1 MKKATH
7 RKQALMIAI
16 FLLAFTLSLFSFGTT
31 PAAAGDVAGVSTHLF
46 LTVLRD
52 YDHDASFSVTY
63 TDALGTHTKPY
74 HAGMEVTAWS
84 PVTITCTNHH
94 VHDWS
99 IDADVQEATI
109 VGVGGITYPGG
120 TGIHV
125 KGTNT
130 IKAFATNFGLHYI
143 NIVVILGEGNDNGGD
158 NGGGTA
164 VRSPMRGY
172 VKRLLVGEGDY
183 VTVGQ
188 PLLTLTQN
196 RRLQLRADVPE
207 RCYPQLGSLTGAN
220 FRTASGEKDSNTGGR
235 GGRLVAYGRSN
246 ADAAAYIPVTFAFD
260 NRGDILPGSFA
271 EVWLLAAPRQ
281 GVISLPVSALTE
293 EQGVYFVYVQLDESC
308 YRKQPVV
315 TGATDGE
322 RVEIVEGLREG
333 ERVVMQGAV
342 HVRLASASNAIPAH
356 THNH

>member
-1 MKKATH
+1 
-7 RKQALMIAI
+7 MIAI

-52 YDHDASFSVTY
+52 YDHDAAFSVTY

-94 VHDWS
+94 VYDWS

-143 NIVVILGEGNDNGGD
+143 NIVVILGEGNDNGGNNGGD
-158 NGGGTA
+158 NGGGNNGGDNGGGNNGGDNGGGGNNGGGNNGGGNNGGGNNGGGNNGGDNVGGFIGGGNNGGDNGGGNNGGGDNGNGTDPNNPDGNGPDGNNPDGNNPDSNNPDGSKLNNPKTGDTRLIWLVIALA
-164 VRSPMRGY
+164 VIFVATFAATY
-172 VKRLLVGEGDY
+172 Y
-183 VTVGQ
+183 
-188 PLLTLTQN
+188 N
-196 RRLQLRADVPE
+196 RRK
-207 RCYPQLGSLTGAN
+207 SKHHGA
-220 FRTASGEKDSNTGGR
+220 
-235 GGRLVAYGRSN
+235 
-246 ADAAAYIPVTFAFD
+246 
-260 NRGDILPGSFA
+260 
-271 EVWLLAAPRQ
+271 
-281 GVISLPVSALTE
+281 
-293 EQGVYFVYVQLDESC
+293 
-308 YRKQPVV
+308 
-315 TGATDGE
+315 
-322 RVEIVEGLREG
+322 
-333 ERVVMQGAV
+333 
-342 HVRLASASNAIPAH
+342 
-356 THNH
+356 

>member
-52 YDHDASFSVTY
+52 YDHDAAFSVTY

-94 VHDWS
+94 VYDWS

-158 NGGGTA
+158 NGGGDNGGDNGGGDNGGGDNGNGPDPNNPGGKDPNGNDPDGNNPDGNNPDGNNPDGNNPDGNNPDGNNPDGSKSNTPKTGDTRLIWLVIALA
-164 VRSPMRGY
+164 VIFVATFAATY
-172 VKRLLVGEGDY
+172 Y
-183 VTVGQ
+183 
-188 PLLTLTQN
+188 N
-196 RRLQLRADVPE
+196 RRKSKRH
-207 RCYPQLGSLTGAN
+207 GA
-220 FRTASGEKDSNTGGR
+220 
-235 GGRLVAYGRSN
+235 
-246 ADAAAYIPVTFAFD
+246 
-260 NRGDILPGSFA
+260 
-271 EVWLLAAPRQ
+271 
-281 GVISLPVSALTE
+281 
-293 EQGVYFVYVQLDESC
+293 
-308 YRKQPVV
+308 
-315 TGATDGE
+315 
-322 RVEIVEGLREG
+322 
-333 ERVVMQGAV
+333 
-342 HVRLASASNAIPAH
+342 
-356 THNH
+356 

>member
-7 RKQALMIAI
+7 RKQALMIGI

-31 PAAAGDVAGVSTHLF
+31 PAAAGNVAGVRTHLF

-52 YDHDASFSVTY
+52 YDHDAAFSVTY

-74 HAGMEVTAWS
+74 HAGMEVTGWS

-94 VHDWS
+94 VYDWS

-158 NGGGTA
+158 NGGGDNGGDNGGGNNGGDGNGGGNNGGGNGGGNNGGGNGGGNNGGGNGGGNNGGGDNGNGTDPNNPDGKDPNGNNPDGNNPDGNNPDGNNPDGNGPDGNNPDGNNPDGNNPDGSKSNTPKTGDTRLIWLVIALA
-164 VRSPMRGY
+164 VIFVATFAATY
-172 VKRLLVGEGDY
+172 Y
-183 VTVGQ
+183 
-188 PLLTLTQN
+188 N
-196 RRLQLRADVPE
+196 RRKNKHH
-207 RCYPQLGSLTGAN
+207 GA
-220 FRTASGEKDSNTGGR
+220 
-235 GGRLVAYGRSN
+235 
-246 ADAAAYIPVTFAFD
+246 
-260 NRGDILPGSFA
+260 
-271 EVWLLAAPRQ
+271 
-281 GVISLPVSALTE
+281 
-293 EQGVYFVYVQLDESC
+293 
-308 YRKQPVV
+308 
-315 TGATDGE
+315 
-322 RVEIVEGLREG
+322 
-333 ERVVMQGAV
+333 
-342 HVRLASASNAIPAH
+342 
-356 THNH
+356 

>member
-1 MKKATH
+1 
-7 RKQALMIAI
+7 MIAI

-52 YDHDASFSVTY
+52 YDHDAAFSVTY

-94 VHDWS
+94 VYDWS

-158 NGGGTA
+158 NGGGDNGGDNGGGDNGGGDNGGGDNGGGDNGGGDNGGGDNGNGTDPNNPGGKDPNGNDPDGNNPDGNNPDGNNPDGNNPDGNNPDGNNPDGNNPDGSKSNTPKTGDTRLIWLVIALA
-164 VRSPMRGY
+164 VIFVATFAATY
-172 VKRLLVGEGDY
+172 Y
-183 VTVGQ
+183 
-188 PLLTLTQN
+188 N
-196 RRLQLRADVPE
+196 RRK
-207 RCYPQLGSLTGAN
+207 SKHHGA
-220 FRTASGEKDSNTGGR
+220 
-235 GGRLVAYGRSN
+235 
-246 ADAAAYIPVTFAFD
+246 
-260 NRGDILPGSFA
+260 
-271 EVWLLAAPRQ
+271 
-281 GVISLPVSALTE
+281 
-293 EQGVYFVYVQLDESC
+293 
-308 YRKQPVV
+308 
-315 TGATDGE
+315 
-322 RVEIVEGLREG
+322 
-333 ERVVMQGAV
+333 
-342 HVRLASASNAIPAH
+342 
-356 THNH
+356 

>member
-52 YDHDASFSVTY
+52 YDHDATFSVTY

-94 VHDWS
+94 VYDWS

-158 NGGGTA
+158 NGGGDNGGDNGGGDNGGDNGGGDNGGDNGGGDNGGGDNGGGDNGGGDNGGGDNGGGDNGNGTDPNNPGGKDPNGNDPDGNNPDGNNPDGNNPDGNNPDGNNPDGNNPDGSKSNTPKTGDTRLIWLVIALA
-164 VRSPMRGY
+164 VIFVATFAATY
-172 VKRLLVGEGDY
+172 Y
-183 VTVGQ
+183 
-188 PLLTLTQN
+188 N
-196 RRLQLRADVPE
+196 RRK
-207 RCYPQLGSLTGAN
+207 SKHHGA
-220 FRTASGEKDSNTGGR
+220 
-235 GGRLVAYGRSN
+235 
-246 ADAAAYIPVTFAFD
+246 
-260 NRGDILPGSFA
+260 
-271 EVWLLAAPRQ
+271 
-281 GVISLPVSALTE
+281 
-293 EQGVYFVYVQLDESC
+293 
-308 YRKQPVV
+308 
-315 TGATDGE
+315 
-322 RVEIVEGLREG
+322 
-333 ERVVMQGAV
+333 
-342 HVRLASASNAIPAH
+342 
-356 THNH
+356 

>member
-1 MKKATH
+1 
-7 RKQALMIAI
+7 MIAI

-52 YDHDASFSVTY
+52 YDHDAAFSVTY

-94 VHDWS
+94 VYDWS

-158 NGGGTA
+158 NGGGNNGGGNNGGGNNGGGDNGNGTDPNNPGGKDPNGNNPDGSNPDGNNPDVNNPDGNNPDGNNPDCNNPDGNNPDGNNPDGNNPDGNNPDGSKSNTPKTGDTRLIWLVIALA
-164 VRSPMRGY
+164 VIFVATFVATY
-172 VKRLLVGEGDY
+172 Y
-183 VTVGQ
+183 
-188 PLLTLTQN
+188 N
-196 RRLQLRADVPE
+196 RRK
-207 RCYPQLGSLTGAN
+207 SKHHGA
-220 FRTASGEKDSNTGGR
+220 
-235 GGRLVAYGRSN
+235 
-246 ADAAAYIPVTFAFD
+246 
-260 NRGDILPGSFA
+260 
-271 EVWLLAAPRQ
+271 
-281 GVISLPVSALTE
+281 
-293 EQGVYFVYVQLDESC
+293 
-308 YRKQPVV
+308 
-315 TGATDGE
+315 
-322 RVEIVEGLREG
+322 
-333 ERVVMQGAV
+333 
-342 HVRLASASNAIPAH
+342 
-356 THNH
+356 

>member
-1 MKKATH
+1 
-7 RKQALMIAI
+7 MIAI

-52 YDHDASFSVTY
+52 YDHDATFSVTY

-94 VHDWS
+94 VYDWS

-158 NGGGTA
+158 NGGGDNGGDNGGGDNGGDNGGGNNGGDNGGGNNGGGNNGGGNNGGGNNGGGNNGGGIDPNNPGGKDPNGNNPDGNNPDGNNPDGNNPDGNNPGGNNPDGNNPDGNNPDGSKSNTPKTGDTRLIWLVIALA
-164 VRSPMRGY
+164 VIFVATFVATY
-172 VKRLLVGEGDY
+172 Y
-183 VTVGQ
+183 
-188 PLLTLTQN
+188 N
-196 RRLQLRADVPE
+196 RRK
-207 RCYPQLGSLTGAN
+207 SKHHGA
-220 FRTASGEKDSNTGGR
+220 
-235 GGRLVAYGRSN
+235 
-246 ADAAAYIPVTFAFD
+246 
-260 NRGDILPGSFA
+260 
-271 EVWLLAAPRQ
+271 
-281 GVISLPVSALTE
+281 
-293 EQGVYFVYVQLDESC
+293 
-308 YRKQPVV
+308 
-315 TGATDGE
+315 
-322 RVEIVEGLREG
+322 
-333 ERVVMQGAV
+333 
-342 HVRLASASNAIPAH
+342 
-356 THNH
+356 

>member
-1 MKKATH
+1 
-7 RKQALMIAI
+7 MIAI

-52 YDHDASFSVTY
+52 YDHDAAFSVTY

-94 VHDWS
+94 VYDWS

-158 NGGGTA
+158 NGGGDNGGDNGGNNGGDNGGGNNGGDNGGGNNGGGNNGGGNNGGGNNGGGTDPNNPGGKDPNGNNPDGNNPDGNNPDGNNPDGNNPDGSNPDGNNPDGNNPDGNNPDGSKSNTPKTGDTRLIWLVIALA
-164 VRSPMRGY
+164 VIFVATFVATY
-172 VKRLLVGEGDY
+172 Y
-183 VTVGQ
+183 
-188 PLLTLTQN
+188 N
-196 RRLQLRADVPE
+196 RRK
-207 RCYPQLGSLTGAN
+207 SKHHGA
-220 FRTASGEKDSNTGGR
+220 
-235 GGRLVAYGRSN
+235 
-246 ADAAAYIPVTFAFD
+246 
-260 NRGDILPGSFA
+260 
-271 EVWLLAAPRQ
+271 
-281 GVISLPVSALTE
+281 
-293 EQGVYFVYVQLDESC
+293 
-308 YRKQPVV
+308 
-315 TGATDGE
+315 
-322 RVEIVEGLREG
+322 
-333 ERVVMQGAV
+333 
-342 HVRLASASNAIPAH
+342 
-356 THNH
+356 

>member
-1 MKKATH
+1 
-7 RKQALMIAI
+7 MIAI

-31 PAAAGDVAGVSTHLF
+31 PAAASNVAGVSTHLF

-52 YDHDASFSVTY
+52 YDHDATFSVTY

-94 VHDWS
+94 VYDWS

-158 NGGGTA
+158 NGGGDN
-164 VRSPMRGY
+164 G
-172 VKRLLVGEGDY
+172 GGD
-183 VTVGQ
+183 
-188 PLLTLTQN
+188 N
-196 RRLQLRADVPE
+196 
-207 RCYPQLGSLTGAN
+207 
-220 FRTASGEKDSNTGGR
+220 GGDN
-235 GGRLVAYGRSN
+235 GGNNGGDNGGGNNGGGNNGGGN
-246 ADAAAYIPVTFAFD
+246 A
-260 NRGDILPGSFA
+260 
-271 EVWLLAAPRQ
+271 
-281 GVISLPVSALTE
+281 
-293 EQGVYFVYVQLDESC
+293 
-308 YRKQPVV
+308 
-315 TGATDGE
+315 
-322 RVEIVEGLREG
+322 
-333 ERVVMQGAV
+333 
-342 HVRLASASNAIPAH
+342 
-356 THNH
+356 

>member
-1 MKKATH
+1 
-7 RKQALMIAI
+7 MIAI

-52 YDHDASFSVTY
+52 YDHDAAFSVTY

-94 VHDWS
+94 VYDWS

-158 NGGGTA
+158 NGGGDNGGDNGGGDNGNGTDPNNPGGKDPNGNDPDGNNPDGNNPDGNNPDGNNPDGNNPDGNNPDGNNPDGSKSNTPKTGDTRLIWLVIALA
-164 VRSPMRGY
+164 VIFVATFAATY
-172 VKRLLVGEGDY
+172 Y
-183 VTVGQ
+183 
-188 PLLTLTQN
+188 N
-196 RRLQLRADVPE
+196 RRK
-207 RCYPQLGSLTGAN
+207 SKHHGA
-220 FRTASGEKDSNTGGR
+220 
-235 GGRLVAYGRSN
+235 
-246 ADAAAYIPVTFAFD
+246 
-260 NRGDILPGSFA
+260 
-271 EVWLLAAPRQ
+271 
-281 GVISLPVSALTE
+281 
-293 EQGVYFVYVQLDESC
+293 
-308 YRKQPVV
+308 
-315 TGATDGE
+315 
-322 RVEIVEGLREG
+322 
-333 ERVVMQGAV
+333 
-342 HVRLASASNAIPAH
+342 
-356 THNH
+356 

>member
-1 MKKATH
+1 
-7 RKQALMIAI
+7 MIAI

-31 PAAAGDVAGVSTHLF
+31 PAAAGNVAGVSTHLF

-52 YDHDASFSVTY
+52 YDHDATFSVTY

-94 VHDWS
+94 VYDWS

-158 NGGGTA
+158 NGGGDNGGGKDPNGNNPDGNNPDGNNPDGNGPDGNNPDGNNPDGNNPDGNNPDGNNPGGNNPDGNNPDGSKSNTPKTGDTRLIWLVIALA
-164 VRSPMRGY
+164 VIFVATFAATY
-172 VKRLLVGEGDY
+172 Y
-183 VTVGQ
+183 
-188 PLLTLTQN
+188 N
-196 RRLQLRADVPE
+196 RRKNKHH
-207 RCYPQLGSLTGAN
+207 GA
-220 FRTASGEKDSNTGGR
+220 
-235 GGRLVAYGRSN
+235 
-246 ADAAAYIPVTFAFD
+246 
-260 NRGDILPGSFA
+260 
-271 EVWLLAAPRQ
+271 
-281 GVISLPVSALTE
+281 
-293 EQGVYFVYVQLDESC
+293 
-308 YRKQPVV
+308 
-315 TGATDGE
+315 
-322 RVEIVEGLREG
+322 
-333 ERVVMQGAV
+333 
-342 HVRLASASNAIPAH
+342 
-356 THNH
+356 

>member
-1 MKKATH
+1 
-7 RKQALMIAI
+7 MIAI

-52 YDHDASFSVTY
+52 YDHDAAFSVTY

-158 NGGGTA
+158 NGNGTDPNNPGGKDPNGNDPDGNNPDGNNPDGNNPDGNNPDGSKSNTPKTGDTRLIWLVIALA
-164 VRSPMRGY
+164 VIFVATFAATY
-172 VKRLLVGEGDY
+172 Y
-183 VTVGQ
+183 
-188 PLLTLTQN
+188 N
-196 RRLQLRADVPE
+196 RRK
-207 RCYPQLGSLTGAN
+207 SKHHGA
-220 FRTASGEKDSNTGGR
+220 
-235 GGRLVAYGRSN
+235 
-246 ADAAAYIPVTFAFD
+246 
-260 NRGDILPGSFA
+260 
-271 EVWLLAAPRQ
+271 
-281 GVISLPVSALTE
+281 
-293 EQGVYFVYVQLDESC
+293 
-308 YRKQPVV
+308 
-315 TGATDGE
+315 
-322 RVEIVEGLREG
+322 
-333 ERVVMQGAV
+333 
-342 HVRLASASNAIPAH
+342 
-356 THNH
+356 

>member
-1 MKKATH
+1 
-7 RKQALMIAI
+7 MISI

-52 YDHDASFSVTY
+52 YDHDAAFSVTY

-94 VHDWS
+94 VYDWS

-158 NGGGTA
+158 NGGGNNGGDNGGGNNGGDNGGGNNGGGNNGGGDNGGGDNGNGTDPNNPGGKDPNGNNPDGNNPDGNNPDGNNPGGNNPDGNNPDGNNPDGNNPDGSNPDGSKSNAPKTGDTRLIWLVIALA
-164 VRSPMRGY
+164 VIFVATFVATY
-172 VKRLLVGEGDY
+172 Y
-183 VTVGQ
+183 
-188 PLLTLTQN
+188 N
-196 RRLQLRADVPE
+196 RRK
-207 RCYPQLGSLTGAN
+207 SKHHGA
-220 FRTASGEKDSNTGGR
+220 
-235 GGRLVAYGRSN
+235 
-246 ADAAAYIPVTFAFD
+246 
-260 NRGDILPGSFA
+260 
-271 EVWLLAAPRQ
+271 
-281 GVISLPVSALTE
+281 
-293 EQGVYFVYVQLDESC
+293 
-308 YRKQPVV
+308 
-315 TGATDGE
+315 
-322 RVEIVEGLREG
+322 
-333 ERVVMQGAV
+333 
-342 HVRLASASNAIPAH
+342 
-356 THNH
+356 

>member
-52 YDHDASFSVTY
+52 YDHDATFSVTY

-94 VHDWS
+94 VYDWS

-158 NGGGTA
+158 NGGGDNGGDNGGGDNGGGDNGGGDNGGGDNGGGDNGGGDNGGGDNGNGTDPNNPGGKDPNGNDPDGNNPDGNNPDGNNPDGNNPDGNNPDGNNPDGSKSNTPKTGDTRLIWLVIALA
-164 VRSPMRGY
+164 VIFVATFAATY
-172 VKRLLVGEGDY
+172 Y
-183 VTVGQ
+183 
-188 PLLTLTQN
+188 N
-196 RRLQLRADVPE
+196 RRK
-207 RCYPQLGSLTGAN
+207 SKHHGA
-220 FRTASGEKDSNTGGR
+220 
-235 GGRLVAYGRSN
+235 
-246 ADAAAYIPVTFAFD
+246 
-260 NRGDILPGSFA
+260 
-271 EVWLLAAPRQ
+271 
-281 GVISLPVSALTE
+281 
-293 EQGVYFVYVQLDESC
+293 
-308 YRKQPVV
+308 
-315 TGATDGE
+315 
-322 RVEIVEGLREG
+322 
-333 ERVVMQGAV
+333 
-342 HVRLASASNAIPAH
+342 
-356 THNH
+356 

>member
-1 MKKATH
+1 
-7 RKQALMIAI
+7 MIAI

-52 YDHDASFSVTY
+52 YDHDAAFSVTY

-158 NGGGTA
+158 NGNGTDPNNPDGNGPDGNNPDGNNPDGNNPDGNNPDGNNPDGNNPDGNNPDGNNPDGSKSNTPMTGDTRLIWLVIALA
-164 VRSPMRGY
+164 VIFVATFAATY
-172 VKRLLVGEGDY
+172 Y
-183 VTVGQ
+183 
-188 PLLTLTQN
+188 N
-196 RRLQLRADVPE
+196 RRK
-207 RCYPQLGSLTGAN
+207 S
-220 FRTASGEKDSNTGGR
+220 KHH
-235 GGRLVAYGRSN
+235 
-246 ADAAAYIPVTFAFD
+246 
-260 NRGDILPGSFA
+260 
-271 EVWLLAAPRQ
+271 
-281 GVISLPVSALTE
+281 GV
-293 EQGVYFVYVQLDESC
+293 
-308 YRKQPVV
+308 
-315 TGATDGE
+315 
-322 RVEIVEGLREG
+322 
-333 ERVVMQGAV
+333 
-342 HVRLASASNAIPAH
+342 
-356 THNH
+356 

>member
-1 MKKATH
+1 
-7 RKQALMIAI
+7 MIAI

-52 YDHDASFSVTY
+52 YDHDAAFSVTY

-158 NGGGTA
+158 NADTIGWLRIDGTNINNVVMFA
-164 VRSPMRGY
+164 PDTPGKYLHMDFYGKWSYRGTLYVAENCDVRTADNILIYGHHMKDGSMFGSLISYKDAAFRAAHPIVQFDTLY
-172 VKRLLVGEGDY
+172 ASHSYEVVAAIETEIPAEGSDAFRY
-183 VTVGQ
+183 YDCIGTDPEQFAQYCTFIEQNRCYDTGITIQ
-188 PLLTLTQN
+188 PGDRLLTLSTC
-196 RRLQLRADVPE
+196 A
-207 RCYPQLGSLTGAN
+207 YHTAN
-220 FRTASGEKDSNTGGR
+220 GR
-235 GGRLVAYGRSN
+235 FLVVA
-246 ADAAAYIPVTFAFD
+246 
-260 NRGDILPGSFA
+260 
-271 EVWLLAAPRQ
+271 RQ
-281 GVISLPVSALTE
+281 V
-293 EQGVYFVYVQLDESC
+293 D
-308 YRKQPVV
+308 
-315 TGATDGE
+315 
-322 RVEIVEGLREG
+322 
-333 ERVVMQGAV
+333 
-342 HVRLASASNAIPAH
+342 
-356 THNH
+356 

>member
-1 MKKATH
+1 
-7 RKQALMIAI
+7 MIAI

-52 YDHDASFSVTY
+52 YDHDAAFSVTY

-94 VHDWS
+94 VYDWS

-158 NGGGTA
+158 NGGGDNGGDNGGGDNGGDNGGGDNGGGDNGGGDNGGGDNGGGDNGNGTDPNNPGGKDPNGNDPDGNNPDGNNPDGNNPDGNNPDGNNPDGNNPDGSKSNTPKTGDTRLIWLVIALA
-164 VRSPMRGY
+164 VIFVATFAATY
-172 VKRLLVGEGDY
+172 Y
-183 VTVGQ
+183 
-188 PLLTLTQN
+188 N
-196 RRLQLRADVPE
+196 RRK
-207 RCYPQLGSLTGAN
+207 SKHHGA
-220 FRTASGEKDSNTGGR
+220 
-235 GGRLVAYGRSN
+235 
-246 ADAAAYIPVTFAFD
+246 
-260 NRGDILPGSFA
+260 
-271 EVWLLAAPRQ
+271 
-281 GVISLPVSALTE
+281 
-293 EQGVYFVYVQLDESC
+293 
-308 YRKQPVV
+308 
-315 TGATDGE
+315 
-322 RVEIVEGLREG
+322 
-333 ERVVMQGAV
+333 
-342 HVRLASASNAIPAH
+342 
-356 THNH
+356 

>member
-1 MKKATH
+1 
-7 RKQALMIAI
+7 MIAI
-16 FLLAFTLSLFSFGTT
+16 FLLAFTLSMFSFGTT

-52 YDHDASFSVTY
+52 YDHDAAFSVTY

-94 VHDWS
+94 VYDWS

-158 NGGGTA
+158 NGGGDNGGGDNGGNNGGDNGGGDNGGGNNGGGNNGGGNNGGGNNGGGNNGGGNNGGGTDPNNPGGKDPNGNNPDGNNPDGNNPDGNNPDGNNPDGNNPDGSKSNTPKTGDTRLIWLVIALA
-164 VRSPMRGY
+164 VIFVATFVATY
-172 VKRLLVGEGDY
+172 Y
-183 VTVGQ
+183 
-188 PLLTLTQN
+188 N
-196 RRLQLRADVPE
+196 RRK
-207 RCYPQLGSLTGAN
+207 SKHHGA
-220 FRTASGEKDSNTGGR
+220 
-235 GGRLVAYGRSN
+235 
-246 ADAAAYIPVTFAFD
+246 
-260 NRGDILPGSFA
+260 
-271 EVWLLAAPRQ
+271 
-281 GVISLPVSALTE
+281 
-293 EQGVYFVYVQLDESC
+293 
-308 YRKQPVV
+308 
-315 TGATDGE
+315 
-322 RVEIVEGLREG
+322 
-333 ERVVMQGAV
+333 
-342 HVRLASASNAIPAH
+342 
-356 THNH
+356 

>member
-1 MKKATH
+1 
-7 RKQALMIAI
+7 MIGI

-31 PAAAGDVAGVSTHLF
+31 PAAAGNVAGVRTHLF

-52 YDHDASFSVTY
+52 YDHDAAFSVTY

-94 VHDWS
+94 VDDWS

-158 NGGGTA
+158 NGDENSFALSVDYG
-164 VRSPMRGY
+164 VYVCKRGSCG
-172 VKRLLVGEGDY
+172 KRGRFQSLAGFFGD
-183 VTVGQ
+183 
-188 PLLTLTQN
+188 
-196 RRLQLRADVPE
+196 E
-207 RCYPQLGSLTGAN
+207 
-220 FRTASGEKDSNTGGR
+220 ASGIG
-235 GGRLVAYGRSN
+235 
-246 ADAAAYIPVTFAFD
+246 IPVS
-260 NRGDILPGSFA
+260 RSK
-271 EVWLLAAPRQ
+271 AP
-281 GVISLPVSALTE
+281 PPE
-293 EQGVYFVYVQLDESC
+293 
-308 YRKQPVV
+308 K
-315 TGATDGE
+315 
-322 RVEIVEGLREG
+322 
-333 ERVVMQGAV
+333 
-342 HVRLASASNAIPAH
+342 
-356 THNH
+356 NHY

>member
-52 YDHDASFSVTY
+52 YDHDAAFSVTY

-158 NGGGTA
+158 NGNGTDPNNPDGNGPDGNNPDGNNPDGNNPDGSNPDGNNPDGSKSNTPKTGDTRLIWLVIALA
-164 VRSPMRGY
+164 VIFVATFAATY
-172 VKRLLVGEGDY
+172 Y
-183 VTVGQ
+183 
-188 PLLTLTQN
+188 N
-196 RRLQLRADVPE
+196 RRK
-207 RCYPQLGSLTGAN
+207 SKHHGA
-220 FRTASGEKDSNTGGR
+220 
-235 GGRLVAYGRSN
+235 
-246 ADAAAYIPVTFAFD
+246 
-260 NRGDILPGSFA
+260 
-271 EVWLLAAPRQ
+271 
-281 GVISLPVSALTE
+281 
-293 EQGVYFVYVQLDESC
+293 
-308 YRKQPVV
+308 
-315 TGATDGE
+315 
-322 RVEIVEGLREG
+322 
-333 ERVVMQGAV
+333 
-342 HVRLASASNAIPAH
+342 
-356 THNH
+356 

>member
-52 YDHDASFSVTY
+52 YDHDAAFSVTY

-74 HAGMEVTAWS
+74 HAGMEVTALS

-130 IKAFATNFGLHYI
+130 IKAFATNLGLHYI

-158 NGGGTA
+158 NGGGDNGGGNNGGNNGGDNGGGNNGGDNGGGNNGGDNGGGDNGGDNGNGTDPNNPDGNGPDGNNPDGNNPDGNNPDGSKSNTPKTGDTRLIWLVIALA
-164 VRSPMRGY
+164 VIFVATFAATY
-172 VKRLLVGEGDY
+172 Y
-183 VTVGQ
+183 
-188 PLLTLTQN
+188 N
-196 RRLQLRADVPE
+196 RRK
-207 RCYPQLGSLTGAN
+207 SKHHGA
-220 FRTASGEKDSNTGGR
+220 
-235 GGRLVAYGRSN
+235 
-246 ADAAAYIPVTFAFD
+246 
-260 NRGDILPGSFA
+260 
-271 EVWLLAAPRQ
+271 
-281 GVISLPVSALTE
+281 
-293 EQGVYFVYVQLDESC
+293 
-308 YRKQPVV
+308 
-315 TGATDGE
+315 
-322 RVEIVEGLREG
+322 
-333 ERVVMQGAV
+333 
-342 HVRLASASNAIPAH
+342 
-356 THNH
+356 

>member
-1 MKKATH
+1 
-7 RKQALMIAI
+7 MIAI
-16 FLLAFTLSLFSFGTT
+16 FLLTFTLSLFSFGTT

-52 YDHDASFSVTY
+52 YDHDAAFSVTY

-143 NIVVILGEGNDNGGD
+143 NIVVILGEGNDDGGDNGGNNGGD
-158 NGGGTA
+158 NGGGDNGNGTDPNNPDGNGPDGNNPDGNNPDGNNPDGSKSNTPKTGDTRLIWLVIALA
-164 VRSPMRGY
+164 VIFVATFAATY
-172 VKRLLVGEGDY
+172 Y
-183 VTVGQ
+183 
-188 PLLTLTQN
+188 N
-196 RRLQLRADVPE
+196 RRK
-207 RCYPQLGSLTGAN
+207 SKHHGA
-220 FRTASGEKDSNTGGR
+220 
-235 GGRLVAYGRSN
+235 
-246 ADAAAYIPVTFAFD
+246 
-260 NRGDILPGSFA
+260 
-271 EVWLLAAPRQ
+271 
-281 GVISLPVSALTE
+281 
-293 EQGVYFVYVQLDESC
+293 
-308 YRKQPVV
+308 
-315 TGATDGE
+315 
-322 RVEIVEGLREG
+322 
-333 ERVVMQGAV
+333 
-342 HVRLASASNAIPAH
+342 
-356 THNH
+356 

>member
-1 MKKATH
+1 
-7 RKQALMIAI
+7 MIAI

-158 NGGGTA
+158 NGGNNGGDNGGNNGGDNGGDNGGGNNGGDNGGDNGGGDNGNGTDPNNPDGNGPDGNNPDGNNPDGNNPDGSKSNTPKTGDTRLIWLVIALA
-164 VRSPMRGY
+164 VIFVATFAATY
-172 VKRLLVGEGDY
+172 Y
-183 VTVGQ
+183 
-188 PLLTLTQN
+188 N
-196 RRLQLRADVPE
+196 RRK
-207 RCYPQLGSLTGAN
+207 SKHHGA
-220 FRTASGEKDSNTGGR
+220 
-235 GGRLVAYGRSN
+235 
-246 ADAAAYIPVTFAFD
+246 
-260 NRGDILPGSFA
+260 
-271 EVWLLAAPRQ
+271 
-281 GVISLPVSALTE
+281 
-293 EQGVYFVYVQLDESC
+293 
-308 YRKQPVV
+308 
-315 TGATDGE
+315 
-322 RVEIVEGLREG
+322 
-333 ERVVMQGAV
+333 
-342 HVRLASASNAIPAH
+342 
-356 THNH
+356 

>member
-1 MKKATH
+1 
-7 RKQALMIAI
+7 MIAI

-52 YDHDASFSVTY
+52 YDHDAAFSVTY

-94 VHDWS
+94 VYDWS

-158 NGGGTA
+158 NGGGDN
-164 VRSPMRGY
+164 G
-172 VKRLLVGEGDY
+172 GDNGGGDNGGDNGGGDNGGGDNGGGDNGGGDNGGGDNGGGDNGNG
-183 VTVGQ
+183 TDPNNPGGKD
-188 PLLTLTQN
+188 PN
-196 RRLQLRADVPE
+196 GNDPDGNN
-207 RCYPQLGSLTGAN
+207 PDGNNPDGNNPDGNNPDGNNPDGNNPDGNNPDGS
-220 FRTASGEKDSNTGGR
+220 KSNTPKTGDT
-235 GGRLVAYGRSN
+235 RLIWLVIALAVIFVA
-246 ADAAAYIPVTFAFD
+246 TFAATYH
-260 NRGDILPGSFA
+260 NRKKS
-271 EVWLLAAPRQ
+271 
-281 GVISLPVSALTE
+281 
-293 EQGVYFVYVQLDESC
+293 
-308 YRKQPVV
+308 KQH
-315 TGATDGE
+315 GA
-322 RVEIVEGLREG
+322 
-333 ERVVMQGAV
+333 
-342 HVRLASASNAIPAH
+342 
-356 THNH
+356 

>member
-1 MKKATH
+1 
-7 RKQALMIAI
+7 MIAI

-158 NGGGTA
+158 NGGDNGLCTLSLDA
-164 VRSPMRGY
+164 GCGFVNHHQRTTCFREDHLEITIHSFTPRIMRFFL
-172 VKRLLVGEGDY
+172 R
-183 VTVGQ
+183 
-188 PLLTLTQN
+188 
-196 RRLQLRADVPE
+196 RRLHVV
-207 RCYPQLGSLTGAN
+207 N
-220 FRTASGEKDSNTGGR
+220 RTSA
-235 GGRLVAYGRSN
+235 RS
-246 ADAAAYIPVTFAFD
+246 
-260 NRGDILPGSFA
+260 
-271 EVWLLAAPRQ
+271 
-281 GVISLPVSALTE
+281 
-293 EQGVYFVYVQLDESC
+293 
-308 YRKQPVV
+308 
-315 TGATDGE
+315 TDGS
-322 RVEIVEGLREG
+322 VGMDVSTSWGGGKPYDDFLKT
-333 ERVVMQGAV
+333 V
-342 HVRLASASNAIPAH
+342 
-356 THNH
+356 

>member
-52 YDHDASFSVTY
+52 YDHDAAFSVTY

-94 VHDWS
+94 VYDWS

-158 NGGGTA
+158 NGGGDNGGDNGGGDNGGGDNGGGDNGGGDNGNGTDPNNPGGKDPNGNDPDGNNPDGNNPDGNNPDGNNPDGNNPDGNNPDGNNPDGNNPDGNNPDGNNPDGNNPDGNNPDGNNPDGNNPDGSKSNTPKTGDTRLIWLVIALA
-164 VRSPMRGY
+164 VIFVATFAATY
-172 VKRLLVGEGDY
+172 Y
-183 VTVGQ
+183 
-188 PLLTLTQN
+188 N
-196 RRLQLRADVPE
+196 RRKSKRH
-207 RCYPQLGSLTGAN
+207 GA
-220 FRTASGEKDSNTGGR
+220 
-235 GGRLVAYGRSN
+235 
-246 ADAAAYIPVTFAFD
+246 
-260 NRGDILPGSFA
+260 
-271 EVWLLAAPRQ
+271 
-281 GVISLPVSALTE
+281 
-293 EQGVYFVYVQLDESC
+293 
-308 YRKQPVV
+308 
-315 TGATDGE
+315 
-322 RVEIVEGLREG
+322 
-333 ERVVMQGAV
+333 
-342 HVRLASASNAIPAH
+342 
-356 THNH
+356 

>member
-1 MKKATH
+1 
-7 RKQALMIAI
+7 MIAI

-31 PAAAGDVAGVSTHLF
+31 PAAAGNVAGVSTHLF

-52 YDHDASFSVTY
+52 YDHDAAFSVTY

-94 VHDWS
+94 VYDWS

-158 NGGGTA
+158 NGGGDNGGDNGGGNGGDNGGDNGGGKDPNGNNPDGNNPDGNNPDGNGPDGNNPDGNNPDGNNPDGNNPDGNNPDGNNPDGNNPDGNNPDGNNPDGNNPDGNNPDGSKSNTPKTGDTRLIWLVIALA
-164 VRSPMRGY
+164 VIFVATFAATY
-172 VKRLLVGEGDY
+172 Y
-183 VTVGQ
+183 
-188 PLLTLTQN
+188 N
-196 RRLQLRADVPE
+196 RRK
-207 RCYPQLGSLTGAN
+207 SKHHGA
-220 FRTASGEKDSNTGGR
+220 
-235 GGRLVAYGRSN
+235 
-246 ADAAAYIPVTFAFD
+246 
-260 NRGDILPGSFA
+260 
-271 EVWLLAAPRQ
+271 
-281 GVISLPVSALTE
+281 
-293 EQGVYFVYVQLDESC
+293 
-308 YRKQPVV
+308 
-315 TGATDGE
+315 
-322 RVEIVEGLREG
+322 
-333 ERVVMQGAV
+333 
-342 HVRLASASNAIPAH
+342 
-356 THNH
+356 

>member
-1 MKKATH
+1 
-7 RKQALMIAI
+7 MIAI

-52 YDHDASFSVTY
+52 YDHDATFSVTY

-94 VHDWS
+94 VYDWS

-158 NGGGTA
+158 NGGGDNGGDNGGGDNGGDNGGGDNGGDNGGGDNGGGDNGGGDNGGGDNGNGTDPNNPGGKDPNGNDPDGNNPDGNNPDGNNPDGNNPDGNNPDGNNPDGNNPDGSKSNTPKTGDTRLIWLVIALA
-164 VRSPMRGY
+164 VIFVATFAATY
-172 VKRLLVGEGDY
+172 Y
-183 VTVGQ
+183 
-188 PLLTLTQN
+188 N
-196 RRLQLRADVPE
+196 RRK
-207 RCYPQLGSLTGAN
+207 SKHHGA
-220 FRTASGEKDSNTGGR
+220 
-235 GGRLVAYGRSN
+235 
-246 ADAAAYIPVTFAFD
+246 
-260 NRGDILPGSFA
+260 
-271 EVWLLAAPRQ
+271 
-281 GVISLPVSALTE
+281 
-293 EQGVYFVYVQLDESC
+293 
-308 YRKQPVV
+308 
-315 TGATDGE
+315 
-322 RVEIVEGLREG
+322 
-333 ERVVMQGAV
+333 
-342 HVRLASASNAIPAH
+342 
-356 THNH
+356 

>member
-1 MKKATH
+1 
-7 RKQALMIAI
+7 MIAI

-52 YDHDASFSVTY
+52 YDHDAAFSVTY

-158 NGGGTA
+158 NGGGDNGGDNGNGTDPNNPDGNGPDGNNPDGNNPDGNNPDGNNPDGSKSNTPKTGDTRLIWLVIALA
-164 VRSPMRGY
+164 VIFVATFAATY
-172 VKRLLVGEGDY
+172 Y
-183 VTVGQ
+183 
-188 PLLTLTQN
+188 N
-196 RRLQLRADVPE
+196 RRKRKHH
-207 RCYPQLGSLTGAN
+207 GA
-220 FRTASGEKDSNTGGR
+220 
-235 GGRLVAYGRSN
+235 
-246 ADAAAYIPVTFAFD
+246 
-260 NRGDILPGSFA
+260 
-271 EVWLLAAPRQ
+271 
-281 GVISLPVSALTE
+281 
-293 EQGVYFVYVQLDESC
+293 
-308 YRKQPVV
+308 
-315 TGATDGE
+315 
-322 RVEIVEGLREG
+322 
-333 ERVVMQGAV
+333 
-342 HVRLASASNAIPAH
+342 
-356 THNH
+356 

>member
-7 RKQALMIAI
+7 RKQALMIGI

-31 PAAAGDVAGVSTHLF
+31 PAAAGNVAGVRTHLF

-52 YDHDASFSVTY
+52 YDHDAAFSVTY

-94 VHDWS
+94 VDDWS

-158 NGGGTA
+158 NGGGNNGGDNGGDNNGGDNGGGNNGGGNGGGNNGGGDNGNGTDPNNPDGKDPNGNNPDGNNPDGNNPDGNGPDGNNPDGNNPDGSKSNTPKTGDTRLIWLVIALA
-164 VRSPMRGY
+164 VIFVATFAATY
-172 VKRLLVGEGDY
+172 Y
-183 VTVGQ
+183 
-188 PLLTLTQN
+188 N
-196 RRLQLRADVPE
+196 RRKNKHH
-207 RCYPQLGSLTGAN
+207 GA
-220 FRTASGEKDSNTGGR
+220 
-235 GGRLVAYGRSN
+235 
-246 ADAAAYIPVTFAFD
+246 
-260 NRGDILPGSFA
+260 
-271 EVWLLAAPRQ
+271 
-281 GVISLPVSALTE
+281 
-293 EQGVYFVYVQLDESC
+293 
-308 YRKQPVV
+308 
-315 TGATDGE
+315 
-322 RVEIVEGLREG
+322 
-333 ERVVMQGAV
+333 
-342 HVRLASASNAIPAH
+342 
-356 THNH
+356 

>member
-1 MKKATH
+1 
-7 RKQALMIAI
+7 MIAI

-52 YDHDASFSVTY
+52 YDHDAAFSVTY

-158 NGGGTA
+158 NGGGDNGGDNGGGDNGGGDNGGGDNGGGDNGGGDNGGGDNGGGDNGGGDNGGGDNGNGTDPNNPGGKDPNGNDPDGNNPDGNNPDGNNPDGNNPDGNNPDGNNPDGNNPDGSKSNTPKTGDTRLIWLVIALA
-164 VRSPMRGY
+164 VIFVATFAATY
-172 VKRLLVGEGDY
+172 Y
-183 VTVGQ
+183 
-188 PLLTLTQN
+188 N
-196 RRLQLRADVPE
+196 RRKSKRH
-207 RCYPQLGSLTGAN
+207 GA
-220 FRTASGEKDSNTGGR
+220 
-235 GGRLVAYGRSN
+235 
-246 ADAAAYIPVTFAFD
+246 
-260 NRGDILPGSFA
+260 
-271 EVWLLAAPRQ
+271 
-281 GVISLPVSALTE
+281 
-293 EQGVYFVYVQLDESC
+293 
-308 YRKQPVV
+308 
-315 TGATDGE
+315 
-322 RVEIVEGLREG
+322 
-333 ERVVMQGAV
+333 
-342 HVRLASASNAIPAH
+342 
-356 THNH
+356 

>member
-52 YDHDASFSVTY
+52 YDHDAAFSVTY

-94 VHDWS
+94 VYDWS

-143 NIVVILGEGNDNGGD
+143 NIVVILGEGNDNGGGDNGGD
-158 NGGGTA
+158 NGGGDNGGGDNGGGDNGGGDNGGGDNGNGTDPNNPGGKDPNGNDPDGNNPDGNNPDGNNPDGNNPDGNNPDGNNPDGNNPDGNNPDGSKSNTPKTGDTRLIWLVIALA
-164 VRSPMRGY
+164 VIFVATFAATY
-172 VKRLLVGEGDY
+172 Y
-183 VTVGQ
+183 
-188 PLLTLTQN
+188 N
-196 RRLQLRADVPE
+196 RRK
-207 RCYPQLGSLTGAN
+207 SKHHGA
-220 FRTASGEKDSNTGGR
+220 
-235 GGRLVAYGRSN
+235 
-246 ADAAAYIPVTFAFD
+246 
-260 NRGDILPGSFA
+260 
-271 EVWLLAAPRQ
+271 
-281 GVISLPVSALTE
+281 
-293 EQGVYFVYVQLDESC
+293 
-308 YRKQPVV
+308 
-315 TGATDGE
+315 
-322 RVEIVEGLREG
+322 
-333 ERVVMQGAV
+333 
-342 HVRLASASNAIPAH
+342 
-356 THNH
+356 

>member
-1 MKKATH
+1 
-7 RKQALMIAI
+7 MIAI

-52 YDHDASFSVTY
+52 YDHDATFSVTY

-94 VHDWS
+94 VYHWS

-143 NIVVILGEGNDNGGD
+143 NIVVILGEGNDNGGGD
-158 NGGGTA
+158 NGGGDNGGGDNGGDNGGGDNGGGDNGGGDNGGGDNGGGDNGGGDNGNGTDPNNPGGKDPNGNDPDGNNPDGNDPDGNNPDGNNPDGNNPDGNNPDGNNPDGNNPDGSKSNTPKTGDTRLIWLVIALA
-164 VRSPMRGY
+164 VIFVATFAATY
-172 VKRLLVGEGDY
+172 Y
-183 VTVGQ
+183 
-188 PLLTLTQN
+188 N
-196 RRLQLRADVPE
+196 RRK
-207 RCYPQLGSLTGAN
+207 SKHHGA
-220 FRTASGEKDSNTGGR
+220 
-235 GGRLVAYGRSN
+235 
-246 ADAAAYIPVTFAFD
+246 
-260 NRGDILPGSFA
+260 
-271 EVWLLAAPRQ
+271 
-281 GVISLPVSALTE
+281 
-293 EQGVYFVYVQLDESC
+293 
-308 YRKQPVV
+308 
-315 TGATDGE
+315 
-322 RVEIVEGLREG
+322 
-333 ERVVMQGAV
+333 
-342 HVRLASASNAIPAH
+342 
-356 THNH
+356 